1 MDFSRLTN
9 IDVNGIVAE
18 PVSPRNQ
25 THNATDV
32 AIDVTDIA
40 GRKTV
45 LHKSSNNPI
54 LTQVDDLEIFC
65 IVPFEVSL
73 GARGRIIQLG
83 LEFGRYFD
91 ANKELLI

>member
-9 IDVNGIVAE
+9 INVNGVVAE
-18 PVSPRNQ
+18 PVPARNQ

-40 GRKTV
+40 DGKTV

-54 LTQVDDLEIFC
+54 LSQGHDLKIFC
-65 IVPFEVSL
+65 IVSFEVSL
-73 GARGRIIQLG
+73 GPGGRVVQLR
-83 LEFGRYFD
+83 LEFGRNLD
-91 ANKELLI
+91 ANKELLT